1 MKKFVGL
8 TMLLAFMLAFLSG
21 CACEEDDVIDELP
34 NNVPNEVV
42 GGVTEDP
49 DDPPEDVVL
58 GGRLHEPRDFGGRTL
73 LVGAWWDE
81 AIVSLAWGEEPDRA
95 TAANYYVARRIW
107 DNARRVEEVFNVN
120 FDIRIVS
127 YDDFLP
133 TLTAS
138 VMAGE
143 PFADIVMLSGWM
155 QMDAMGSIIQPWSGA
170 NLPNSDIL
178 GPQVYAGPT
187 TADSDHVWAIMP
199 HGVEAEAFGLAVNLD
214 IVNADGLPNP
224 IDLFESGQW
233 TWDAMLDLMRRATR
247 DTTGDGTIDQFGIGG
262 QPGDIVQHLIGA
274 NDGMMV
280 DAYLNYGF
288 DHPHTIRTLEFAQQ
302 IFGERLWYVAAD
314 GFDTGNWN
322 RNFYAPHETGNA
334 LLFPAVTWSFGNSPP
349 PFNFGFVPFP
359 TGPDNTS
366 GNTWLRGLEQGICVP
381 VGTAWDITDILIIME
396 EIFSW
401 PGDEPEL
408 LFVAGQIDWMR
419 EHFLTEADVQ
429 RAIYSG
435 ITAASDIGRDINQ
448 YYWILGTF
456 AEAFWNQEMDVLQ
469 AVEYNR
475 GPQQEMLD
483 LRFR

>member
-143 PFADIVMLSGWM
+143 PFADIVMLS
-155 QMDAMGSIIQPWSGA
+155 
-170 NLPNSDIL
+170 
-178 GPQVYAGPT
+178 
-187 TADSDHVWAIMP
+187 
-199 HGVEAEAFGLAVNLD
+199 
-214 IVNADGLPNP
+214 
-224 IDLFESGQW
+224 
-233 TWDAMLDLMRRATR
+233 
-247 DTTGDGTIDQFGIGG
+247 
-262 QPGDIVQHLIGA
+262 
-274 NDGMMV
+274 
-280 DAYLNYGF
+280 
-288 DHPHTIRTLEFAQQ
+288 
-302 IFGERLWYVAAD
+302 
-314 GFDTGNWN
+314 
-322 RNFYAPHETGNA
+322 
-334 LLFPAVTWSFGNSPP
+334 
-349 PFNFGFVPFP
+349 
-359 TGPDNTS
+359 
-366 GNTWLRGLEQGICVP
+366 
-381 VGTAWDITDILIIME
+381 
-396 EIFSW
+396 
-401 PGDEPEL
+401 
-408 LFVAGQIDWMR
+408 
-419 EHFLTEADVQ
+419 
-429 RAIYSG
+429 
-435 ITAASDIGRDINQ
+435 
-448 YYWILGTF
+448 
-456 AEAFWNQEMDVLQ
+456 
-469 AVEYNR
+469 
-475 GPQQEMLD
+475 
-483 LRFR
+483 